1 MCGIYG
7 IVQPGTKADD
17 FRPMGESANQLQ
29 AHRGPDQTGSA
40 GGNGWVLAHRRLSIY
55 DVSESGRQPLEYAD
69 RLTIIF
75 NGAIYNFPEL
85 RTELKTKGF
94 TFHTNTDTEVI
105 LAAWLAWGPAC
116 FARFN
121 GMWAL
126 AIIDHQEQKLILS
139 RDRIGIKPLYLHQSP
154 GLLAFA
160 SEPRA
165 LRETVVKS
173 AVIHQEVARDF
184 LVHGWQDHRPEAI
197 WAGIRQFPAGH
208 YAVCPMTQPDKLTFT
223 SFYQLPT
230 TTTTTA
236 AYPDLQE
243 EFRTLLTDAVRLRT
257 RSDVGCGLTL
267 SGGIDSSSIAAVMG
281 PGHRS
286 YSALFPGTPYDESP
300 YVAAVIRGTGLTNHP
315 LLPTWDDFLENYE
328 ACALGQDQPLA
339 SAAVV
344 IHYRLMQLI
353 KDTGEKVILNGQ
365 GADEIGAGYDKFYA
379 PYLREMRAQGLLTGA
394 QAAWQIAKNFRLAP
408 DKLSARLQRR
418 FGHLA
423 PETFLAPAAA
433 PSPRKESGPDEVL
446 TGFGTAPPSS
456 FLRHSDK
463 DVLSTSINLLTQ
475 VGLPVLLRHEDR
487 SAMACGIESRPPF
500 LDYRI
505 VDFLLSAPTDFKLRN
520 GVRKAGIRE
529 SLKTLLPPEVYA
541 RKRKL
546 GFATPQQRWL
556 TVHANFFLAEID
568 TYLKRP
574 DALLRP
580 ECYSFAKRVLDK
592 RQTRH
597 YPLVWRWWAWA
608 VFCRE

>member
-7 IVQPGTKADD
+7 IVQPGAKADD
-17 FRPMGESANQLQ
+17 LRPMGEAANRIQ
-29 AHRGPDQTGSA
+29 AHRGPDQTGRS
-40 GGNGWVLAHRRLSIY
+40 GGNGWFLAHRRLSIY
-55 DVSESGRQPLEYAD
+55 DVSESGRQPFHYAD
-69 RLTIIF
+69 RLTIVF

-85 RTELKTKGF
+85 RTELKAKGF
-94 TFHTNTDTEVI
+94 AFHTSTDTEVI

-139 RDRIGIKPLYLHQSP
+139 RDRIGIKPLYLHQVP

-160 SEPRA
+160 SEPRT
-165 LRETVVKS
+165 LRATVVKGS
-173 AVIHQEVARDF
+173 GMNQEVARDF
-184 LVHGWQDHRPEAI
+184 LAHGWQDHRPETI
-197 WAGIRQFPAGH
+197 WTGIRQFPAGH
-208 YAVCPMTQPDKLTFT
+208 YAVCPLTAPDNLAFT
-223 SFYQLPT
+223 AYYQLPSAT
-230 TTTTTA
+230 VSV
-236 AYPDLQE
+236 PNPQLQD
-243 EFRTLLTDAVRLRT
+243 EFRELLTDAVQLRT

-300 YVAAVIRGTGLTNHP
+300 YVAAVTRDTGLTNLP
-315 LLPTWDDFLENYE
+315 LLPTWNDFLEHYE

-344 IHYRLMQLI
+344 IHYRLMQLVQG
-353 KDTGEKVILNGQ
+353 TGEKVILNGQ

-379 PYLREMRAQGLLTGA
+379 PYLREMRARGVFPGA
-394 QAAWQIAKNFRLAP
+394 KAAWQTVKNYRLAP

-418 FGHLA
+418 FGNLA
-423 PETFLAPAAA
+423 PETFLAPACS
-433 PSPRKESGPDEVL
+433 PS
-446 TGFGTAPPSS
+446 SS
-456 FLRHSDK
+456 FLRHADK

-500 LDYRI
+500 LDFRI
-505 VDFLLSAPTDFKLRN
+505 VDFLLSAPTDFKLHK
-520 GVRKAGIRE
+520 GVRKAGVRE

-556 TVHANFFLAEID
+556 EEHANFFLEEINA
-568 TYLKRP
+568 YLRRP

-580 ECYSFAKRVLDK
+580 ECAHFAKRVLQR

-597 YPLVWRWWAWA
+597 YPIVWRWWAWA
-608 VFCRE
+608 VFCRQ

>member
-7 IVQPGTKADD
+7 IVQPGAKADD
-17 FRPMGESANQLQ
+17 LRPMGEAANQVQ
-29 AHRGPDQTGSA
+29 AHRGPDQTGST
-40 GGNGWVLAHRRLSIY
+40 GDNGWFLAHRRLSIY
-55 DVSESGRQPLEYAD
+55 DVSESGRQPLQYAD
-69 RLTIIF
+69 RLTIVF

-85 RTELKTKGF
+85 RTELKAKGF
-94 TFHTNTDTEVI
+94 AFHTNTDTEVI

-139 RDRIGIKPLYLHQSP
+139 RDRIGIKPLYLHQTP

-165 LRETVVKS
+165 LRETVARGS
-173 AVIHQEVARDF
+173 GLHQEVARDF

-208 YAVCPMTQPDKLTFT
+208 YAVCPLATPDKLTFT

-230 TTTTTA
+230 ATVSA
-236 AYPDLQE
+236 PYPALQE
-243 EFRTLLTDAVRLRT
+243 EFRELLTDAVRLRT
-257 RSDVGCGLTL
+257 RSDVGSGLTL

-286 YSALFPGTPYDESP
+286 YSALFPGTPYDESRF
-300 YVAAVIRGTGLTNHP
+300 VAAVIRDTGLTNYP

-344 IHYRLMQLI
+344 IHYRLMQLVQA
-353 KDTGEKVILNGQ
+353 TGETVILNGQ

-379 PYLREMRAQGLLTGA
+379 SYLREMRAQGLLTGG
-394 QAAWQIAKNFRLAP
+394 QAAWQIAKNYRLAP
-408 DKLSARLQRR
+408 DKLSAQLQRR
-418 FGHLA
+418 FGNLA
-423 PETFLAPAAA
+423 LETFLAPAF
-433 PSPRKESGPDEVL
+433 S
-446 TGFGTAPPSS
+446 PPSS
-456 FLRHSDK
+456 FLRHADK

-505 VDFLLSAPTDFKLRN
+505 VDFLLSAPTEFKLHN

-529 SLKTLLPPEVYA
+529 SLKALLPPEVYA

-556 TVHANFFLAEID
+556 EEHTDFFLAEIN

-580 ECYSFAKRVLDK
+580 ECSPFAKRVLER

-608 VFCRE
+608 VFRRK

>member
-1 MCGIYG
+1 MCGIFG
-7 IVQPGTKADD
+7 IVQPGTRAAAL
-17 FRPMGESANQLQ
+17 RPLGERANQVQ
-29 AHRGPDQTGSA
+29 AHRGPDQTGIFA
-40 GGNGWVLAHRRLSIY
+40 KNGWLLAHRRLSIY
-55 DVSESGRQPLEYAD
+55 DVSESGRQPLRYAD
-69 RLTIIF
+69 RLTIVF

-85 RTELKTKGF
+85 KNELRGRGY
-94 TFHTNTDTEVI
+94 TFQSATDTEVI
-105 LAAWLAWGPAC
+105 LAAWLAWGPDC
-116 FARFN
+116 FSRFN

-126 AIIDHQEQKLILS
+126 AIIDHQEQQLILS
-139 RDRIGIKPLYLHQSP
+139 RDRIGIKPLYLHQSA
-154 GLLAFA
+154 GSLAFA

-165 LRETVVKS
+165 LRQTVNKT
-173 AVIHQEVARDF
+173 AGLHPEVSRDF
-184 LVHGWQDHRPEAI
+184 LLHGWQDHRPETI

-208 YAVCPMTQPDKLTFT
+208 YAVCPLTAPEKLNYTP
-223 SFYQLPT
+223 FYRLPT
-230 TTTTTA
+230 KTVA
-236 AYPDLQE
+236 SSNAQIQE
-243 EFRTLLTDAVRLRT
+243 EFRELLTDAVRLRT

-300 YVAAVIRGTGLTNHP
+300 YVAAVVRDTGLTNFP
-315 LLPTWDDFLENYE
+315 LQPTWEDFLGNYE
-328 ACALGQDQPLA
+328 VCASGQDQPLA
-339 SAAVV
+339 STAVV
-344 IHYRLMQLI
+344 IHYRLMQLVQA
-353 KDTGEKVILNGQ
+353 TGEKVILNGQ

-379 PYLREMRAQGLLTGA
+379 PYLREMRAGGVLSGA
-394 QAAWQIAKNFRLAP
+394 KAAGQIIKNYRIAP

-433 PSPRKESGPDEVL
+433 P
-446 TGFGTAPPSS
+446 PSS
-456 FLRHSDK
+456 FVRHPDR
-463 DVLSTSINLLTQ
+463 DVLSTSVNLLTQ

-500 LDYRI
+500 LDHRI
-505 VDFLLSAPTDFKLRN
+505 VDFLLTAPTDFKLRN

-529 SLKTLLPPEVYA
+529 SLKTMLPPEVYH

-556 TVHANFFLAEID
+556 ETHADFFLAEINA
-568 TYLKRP
+568 YLDRP
-574 DALLRP
+574 APLLRP
-580 ECYSFAKRVLDK
+580 EAGRFARKVLQS

-608 VFCRE
+608 VFCRQ